1 MNFSILFGPFLSL
14 VAISS
19 CLNTTNSNI
28 VTEQTPEKIQTL
40 EIVNKEKSLKLRHF
54 EGPISNGM
62 KGDSLFFD
70 VSADGTKLENLTFK
84 GYWRCDGVLE
94 QTTVGPDGDYQI
106 ANGKVGGHI
115 SEPPNGGAT
124 AWRFEV
130 NAEIK
135 ESSASGTFR
144 MNINALGCD
153 TYKLEW
159 TAVTVS
165 KK

>member
-1 MNFSILFGPFLSL
+1 MNFSILISPFLSI
-14 VAISS
+14 VFSTS
-19 CLNTTNSNI
+19 CFNTSGGN
-28 VTEQTPEKIQTL
+28 VQTEQKPEEIRPL
-40 EIVNKEKSLKLRHF
+40 LIVNTEEPLKLRHF
-54 EGPISNGM
+54 AGSISNGM

-94 QTTVGPDGDYQI
+94 QTTVDPDGDYQI
-106 ANGKVGGHI
+106 TNGKVGGHI

-130 NAEIK
+130 NGESK

-144 MNINALGCD
+144 MNINALRCD

-159 TAVTVS
+159 TAVTVA
-165 KK
+165 K